1 MSHFSN
7 FWAIFQHITRE
18 PFLTRNETLIAI
30 FKHCDHGLC
39 STVNEYIPCLDPHIG
54 WTPDGGWYM
63 LVLPLKY
70 SGGKS
75 DAFSNAN
82 VSNGNHSVFLDAQK
96 QEQPKVSNT
105 VSPSGGFAGS
115 SLTAYSSFS
124 SPYTNY
130 YYDSNGQVSN
140 VFPIEGKGHAM
151 SIPTQW

>member
-1 MSHFSN
+1 
-7 FWAIFQHITRE
+7 
-18 PFLTRNETLIAI
+18 
-30 FKHCDHGLC
+30 
-39 STVNEYIPCLDPHIG
+39 
-54 WTPDGGWYM
+54 M

-82 VSNGNHSVFLDAQK
+82 VSNGIHSAFLDTQK

-105 VSPSGGFAGS
+105 VSPSGFAGS

-140 VFPIEGKGHAM
+140 VF
-151 SIPTQW
+151 Q